1 MDVERV
7 VTKEE
12 LQQVREMRAEFKARM
27 KEVNDRD
34 FNDPG
39 DKQSTNREHHARN
52 NQSHNG
58 DRTIHGT
65 DHSGQKE

>member
-39 DKQSTNREHHARN
+39 DKQSIHKEHHETPTESTHRN
-52 NQSHNG
+52 RT
-58 DRTIHGT
+58 DRHQ
-65 DHSGQKE
+65 HLSGQEE

>member
-1 MDVERV
+1 VTRFKLQDTAKNGYRWAEVTMDVERV

-12 LQQVREMRAEFKARM
+12 LQHVREMRAEFKARM

-39 DKQSTNREHHARN
+39 DKQSNHEEHHA
-52 NQSHNG
+52 
-58 DRTIHGT
+58 
-65 DHSGQKE
+65 